1 MKTASSRSGP
11 TFRVIAADNAARLRV
26 GTLLVEVRRY
36 EGWDHHGCI
45 PSFRSLIGELE
56 VADGPR
62 LGERIEVVLEQG
74 FECDTPGSG
83 IEAWLEEARA
93 TPADEEAAPVL
104 APDPVLRRSCPHL
117 MTRLRHTRP
126 SRS

>member
-1 MKTASSRSGP
+1 MTTASSRSGP

-45 PSFRSLIGELE
+45 PSIRTLIGELE

-62 LGERIEVVLEQG
+62 LGEHTEVVLEQG
-74 FECDTPGSG
+74 YEYDPPWSG
-83 IEAWLEEARA
+83 IETWLEEARA
-93 TPADEEAAPVL
+93 TPADEAAAPVL
-104 APDPVLRRSCPHL
+104 APDPTGVRAHVS
-117 MTRLRHTRP
+117 
-126 SRS
+126 